1 MSRILHIEA
10 SPRADRS
17 WSSKAA
23 RNLLARLKGQLPTM
37 EVDHFNIWTAI
48 LPTFDGAAIDA
59 KYAKLSNTPLTDAQN
74 RAWKLIG
81 HYVARLDAA
90 DAILISTPM
99 WNLGVPYRL
108 KHLFDLVTQ
117 PGLSFSF
124 SPATG
129 YSPLLRARPT
139 AVLMATSGDFTEGP
153 SYGRPDLATPYLRTA
168 LAFIGLKDADI
179 LHVAPTIGQPE
190 AVEAGVRRT
199 ETEVERLA
207 ANFVGRL
214 A

>member
-1 MSRILHIEA
+1 
-10 SPRADRS
+10 
-17 WSSKAA
+17 
-23 RNLLARLKGQLPTM
+23 
-37 EVDHFNIWTAI
+37 VDHFDLWTAI

-59 KYAKLSNTPLTDAQN
+59 KYAKLSGTPLTEAQS
-74 RAWKLIG
+74 RAWNLIG

-129 YSPLLRARPT
+129 YAPLLRPRPT

-168 LAFIGLKDADI
+168 LAFIGLKDAEI
-179 LHVAPTIGQPE
+179 VHVSPTIGLPE
-190 AVEAGVRRT
+190 TVEAGVR
-199 ETEVERLA
+199 
-207 ANFVGRL
+207 
-214 A
+214 

>member
-23 RNLLARLKGQLPTM
+23 GNFLTQLKEHLT
-37 EVDHFNIWTAI
+37 ELEIDHFNIWTAI
-48 LPTFDGAAIDA
+48 LPSFDGAAIEA
-59 KYAKLSNTPLTDAQN
+59 KYAKLSGTPLTDAQS

-124 SPATG
+124 NPATG
-129 YSPLLRARPT
+129 YTPLLSARPT

-153 SYGRPDLATPYLRTA
+153 SYGRPDLATPYLSTA
-168 LAFIGLKDADI
+168 LAFIGLKDAAI
-179 LHVAPTIGQPE
+179 VHVSPTIGQPE
-190 AVEAGVRRT
+190 AMEAGVRRT
-199 ETEVERLA
+199 EAELQRLA
-207 ANFVGRL
+207 ASFAGRL

>member
-1 MSRILHIEA
+1 MSRLLHIEA

-23 RNLLARLKGQLPTM
+23 KYFLTQLKEQRPKI

-59 KYAKLSNTPLTDAQN
+59 KYAKLSGTPQTDAQS

-117 PGLSFSF
+117 PGLSFTF
-124 SPATG
+124 NPATG
-129 YSPLLRARPT
+129 YAPLLRPRPT

-168 LAFIGLKDADI
+168 LAFIGLKDAEI
-179 LHVAPTIGQPE
+179 VHVAPTIGQPE

-199 ETEVERLA
+199 EDEVSKLTASFAERLA
-207 ANFVGRL
+207 
-214 A
+214 

>member
-10 SPRADRS
+10 SPRAERS

-23 RNLLARLKGQLPTM
+23 ENFLTRLTAHRPKI
-37 EVDHFNIWTAI
+37 EVDRFNIWTAE
-48 LPTFDGAAIDA
+48 LPSFDGAAIDA
-59 KYAKLSNTPLTDAQN
+59 KYARLSGTPMTDAQSQ
-74 RAWKLIG
+74 AWKLIG

-124 SPATG
+124 NPATG

-179 LHVAPTIGQPE
+179 VHVSPTIGQPE
-190 AVEAGVRRT
+190 AMEAGARRAETDVRRLA
-199 ETEVERLA
+199 ESFAARLA
-207 ANFVGRL
+207 
-214 A
+214 

>member
-17 WSSKAA
+17 WSSKTAK
-23 RNLLARLKGQLPTM
+23 NFLTQLKGQRPKV
-37 EVDHFNIWTAI
+37 EVDHFHIWTED
-48 LPTFDGAAIDA
+48 LPSFDGAAIDA
-59 KYAKLSNTPLTDAQN
+59 KYAKLSKIPLTGAQEE
-74 RAWKLIG
+74 AWKLIG

-117 PGLSFSF
+117 PGLSFTF
-124 SPATG
+124 NQATG
-129 YSPLLRARPT
+129 YAPLLRPRPT

-179 LHVAPTIGQPE
+179 VHVAPTIGQPE

-199 ETEVERLA
+199 EGEIGQLAASFAERL
-207 ANFVGRL
+207 G
-214 A
+214 

>member
-1 MSRILHIEA
+1 MSRVLHIEA

-23 RNLLARLKGQLPTM
+23 RDFLRRLKQRLPKA
-37 EVDHFNIWTAI
+37 EVDRFNIWTED
-48 LPTFDGAAIDA
+48 LPSFDGAAIDA
-59 KYAKLSNTPLTDAQN
+59 KYATLSKTPLTDAQEE
-74 RAWKLIG
+74 AWKLIG

-117 PGLSFSF
+117 PGLSFTF
-124 SPATG
+124 NPATG
-129 YSPLLRARPT
+129 YAPLLRPRPT

-168 LAFIGLKDADI
+168 LAFIGLKDAEI
-179 LHVAPTIGQPE
+179 VHVAPTIGQSE

-199 ETEVERLA
+199 EGDVSKLAASFAERLA
-207 ANFVGRL
+207 
-214 A
+214 

>member
-17 WSSKAA
+17 WSGKAA
-23 RNLLARLKGQLPTM
+23 ANFLARLKEHLPKL
-37 EVDHFNIWTAI
+37 EVDRFNIWTAI
-48 LPTFDGAAIDA
+48 LPSFDGAAIDA
-59 KYAKLSNTPLTDAQN
+59 KYAKLSGAPLTDAQR
-74 RAWKLIG
+74 RAWTLIG

-90 DAILISTPM
+90 DAVLISTPM

-124 SPATG
+124 NPATG
-129 YSPLLRARPT
+129 YTPLLRPRPT

-168 LAFIGLKDADI
+168 LAFVGLKDAAI
-179 LHVAPTIGQPE
+179 VHVSPTIGQPE
-190 AVEAGVRRT
+190 AMEAGVRRT
-199 ETEVERLA
+199 EAETQRLA
-207 ANFVGRL
+207 ADFARRL

>member
-1 MSRILHIEA
+1 MSRLLHIEA

-23 RNLLARLKGQLPTM
+23 KDFLTQLKEQRPKV

-59 KYAKLSNTPLTDAQN
+59 KYAKLSGTPQTDAQS

-117 PGLSFSF
+117 PGLSFTF
-124 SPATG
+124 NPATG
-129 YSPLLRARPT
+129 YAPLLRPRPT

-168 LAFIGLKDADI
+168 LAFIGLNDAEI
-179 LHVAPTIGQPE
+179 VHVAPTIGQPE
-190 AVEAGVRRT
+190 AVEAGVKRT
-199 ETEVERLA
+199 EGEVSKLAASFAERLA
-207 ANFVGRL
+207 
-214 A
+214 